1 MSAGMQPTNMQP
13 SNVGLGAGVRPTA
26 PMAGLSAQTVTTKTP
41 QSWFSGPNTIDPGV
55 PQLGYAPIIQNPQ
68 VSTIDSGTTYS
79 ANDVAQLQTE
89 FDRHEELRLAQQ
101 QQFAELAKGS
111 GQSATAPSA
120 SRVGGGGGG
129 QMTPLNPAAIPKRND
144 AILTAPFLGR
154 WRNR

>member
-1 MSAGMQPTNMQP
+1 MSAGMQP

-144 AILTAPFLGR
+144 DILTAPFLGR